1 MEKANSTTSAAR
13 LRRVIT
19 RLNRRLRNSAL
30 GGISPAQASMLA
42 TIENRD
48 SPALGELASA
58 EQIQPPSVTRI
69 VQNLEQAGLL
79 ESWQDPEDRR
89 CTRVRLTDAGHLE
102 LELIRQRKTEF
113 IERKLLAMS
122 PADQS
127 KAEELVEF
135 LERLLEES

>member
-1 MEKANSTTSAAR
+1 
-13 LRRVIT
+13 
-19 RLNRRLRNSAL
+19 
-30 GGISPAQASMLA
+30 MLA